1 MRLLEIR
8 SSRHAGEALSTVT
21 SPLQHF
27 NITPWSNPCQ
37 SLLAWTHVIGDS
49 NGPQGVSFCSS
60 VPHLPHAP
68 RGSWPRGAPW
78 GWERARGQSPLPSAA
93 HAHLWISRAQIL
105 YILIETSAHSWV
117 WENVYPMCSLY
128 WHLQIQHL
136 LVWHTDKISPIIYF
150 NLIIR
155 KSELQ

>member
-49 NGPQGVSFCSS
+49 NDPQGVSFCSS
-60 VPHLPHAP
+60 VPHQPHALVP
-68 RGSWPRGAPW
+68 GHEELLGVGSVPVD
-78 GWERARGQSPLPSAA
+78 RAHCPQQPMPTSEFQELRSSTSLLKPL
-93 HAHLWISRAQIL
+93 
-105 YILIETSAHSWV
+105 LIHEFEKMYTLCAVCTDIYKYST
-117 WENVYPMCSLY
+117 Y
-128 WHLQIQHL
+128 WFGTLIKYHL
-136 LVWHTDKISPIIYF
+136 LFIST
-150 NLIIR
+150 L
-155 KSELQ
+155 